1 MRVASRLVRLAWSV
15 MSERACCP
23 AVTSSGVLF
32 AWALKI
38 APMPLPTPGA
48 VWRFTIVVRPDAWA
62 KPSAIPTATVSWSPS
77 T

>member
-1 MRVASRLVRLAWSV
+1 

-23 AVTSSGVLF
+23 AVTSSGVLL

-48 VWRFTIVVRPDAWA
+48 VCRLTIVVRPLAWA
-62 KPSAIPTATVSWSPS
+62 KPSAIPTATISCRPS